1 MSDDI
6 LVIFGLYTMF
16 WIMIMA
22 MIIIHNIGLAI
33 IFSKHYNEH
42 FWKALIPLYNSYL
55 VCKYTFGNGWLFLSL
70 FIPGLNTIAI
80 LIIHWFMIKQLK
92 RSPLAFL
99 ATLLLGGLAL
109 MVIALSENTEYIGP
123 DTSIAKTL
131 GLRVEG
137 E

>member
-1 MSDDI
+1 M
-6 LVIFGLYTMF
+6 
-16 WIMIMA
+16 
-22 MIIIHNIGLAI
+22 
-33 IFSKHYNEH
+33 
-42 FWKALIPLYNSYL
+42 
-55 VCKYTFGNGWLFLSL
+55 